1 MVFDALTIMDGFSSY
16 DATKYMFDN
25 YADQTTT
32 LSKMNPGYNQDDAKK
47 HPFNPLLD
55 GTANMGLTDFIVKE
69 RLFNFYL
76 VQGCIPGTDEYA
88 LQSEMASSGVWPT
101 PITVYGYDNSFP
113 IAGDLFEAETD
124 CNREHNMGQ
133 VASSGVNN
141 LAYFS
146 RKPSISTPQPQN
158 PPTMASDAAYDP
170 SKTYFS
176 IVIGDGDNLAF
187 VKGSRRSWM
196 LERQSKCAADPDACF
211 PLLWSLSPNLID
223 NAPQMMQWY
232 YNVSYNTTHDY
243 FVLPPSGHLY
253 SYPGMMGA
261 DDQARYVTATERDC
275 EIMSTSGSVHWEWF
289 GTWSRAIANFIPQ
302 YAVNSIVQGL
312 FPVNVPYML
321 PMAEGG
327 WGHDHYKIIDESVVL
342 FKPKEWRGTSCTP
355 KWNCPTAQG
364 LADEISGYEKGTVTH
379 IYMTSDGGCSYDD
392 VVEMVSLLDEHV
404 ELVDQQTLINM
415 ALKRG

>member
-1 MVFDALTIMDGFSSY
+1 
-16 DATKYMFDN
+16 
-25 YADQTTT
+25 
-32 LSKMNPGYNQDDAKK
+32 
-47 HPFNPLLD
+47 
-55 GTANMGLTDFIVKE
+55 
-69 RLFNFYL
+69 
-76 VQGCIPGTDEYA
+76 
-88 LQSEMASSGVWPT
+88 
-101 PITVYGYDNSFP
+101 
-113 IAGDLFEAETD
+113 
-124 CNREHNMGQ
+124 MGQ

-170 SKTYFS
+170 TKTYFS

-261 DDQARYVTATERDC
+261 DDQARYVTATEKDC

-364 LADEISGYEKGTVTH
+364 LADEISGYAKGTVTH

>member
-1 MVFDALTIMDGFSSY
+1 M
-16 DATKYMFDN
+16 
-25 YADQTTT
+25 
-32 LSKMNPGYNQDDAKK
+32 
-47 HPFNPLLD
+47 
-55 GTANMGLTDFIVKE
+55 
-69 RLFNFYL
+69 
-76 VQGCIPGTDEYA
+76 
-88 LQSEMASSGVWPT
+88 
-101 PITVYGYDNSFP
+101 
-113 IAGDLFEAETD
+113 
-124 CNREHNMGQ
+124 
-133 VASSGVNN
+133 
-141 LAYFS
+141 
-146 RKPSISTPQPQN
+146 
-158 PPTMASDAAYDP
+158 
-170 SKTYFS
+170 
-176 IVIGDGDNLAF
+176 IGDGDNLAF

-364 LADEISGYEKGTVTH
+364 LADEISGYEKVRLCTGRGHRKLRWSLAGVSPESCRRHGRTPTLPLSSFTTPRSRSFTLTLTFNPRPNAHAAHVH
-379 IYMTSDGGCSYDD
+379 AYPCLGPHLHPHPHHQRRARSLTS
-392 VVEMVSLLDEHV
+392 
-404 ELVDQQTLINM
+404 T
-415 ALKRG
+415 